1 MKYIPTNEW
10 SISSDGE
17 IFTDGYG
24 SKKEAI
30 EAVKLDYGV
39 DMYIGRNVKIEFDE
53 QDIIIPDIEEE
64 LSEKLYEVVGEVSET
79 WEIPKDIMEKFVESY
94 KKFVIDFI
102 NDNGLQPTCY
112 NVVDIEEVEAGE
124 Q

>member
-30 EAVKLDYGV
+30 EAVKLDYSTEKMIYNQRV
-39 DMYIGRNVKIEFDE
+39 IHLLMLNKLRQVRKNDEGRSN
-53 QDIIIPDIEEE
+53 
-64 LSEKLYEVVGEVSET
+64 
-79 WEIPKDIMEKFVESY
+79 
-94 KKFVIDFI
+94 
-102 NDNGLQPTCY
+102 
-112 NVVDIEEVEAGE
+112 
-124 Q
+124 